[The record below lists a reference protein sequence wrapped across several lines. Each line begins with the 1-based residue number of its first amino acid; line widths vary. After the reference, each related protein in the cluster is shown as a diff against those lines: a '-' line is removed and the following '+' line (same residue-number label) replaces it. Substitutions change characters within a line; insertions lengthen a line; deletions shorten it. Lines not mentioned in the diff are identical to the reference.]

1 MKKILIVDG
10 NSILNRAFYGV
21 RPLTTKDG
29 LHTNAVYGMLNILL
43 KHLDALKPD
52 VLAAAFDLREPT
64 FRHTQYAEYKAG
76 RKGMPDELA
85 MQLPFAKDCLSAM
98 GFHVLSLSG
107 YEADDILGT
116 LAVDA
121 ADAEM
126 QAILLTGDRDAL
138 QLIGDRVTV
147 LLAKNQDTVVFNR
160 EHFIETY
167 GITPEEF
174 VDVKALMGDSSDNI
188 PGVPG
193 IGEKTALKLISTY
206 HSLEGLYEALERGE
220 ISGAVKTKLTA
231 GADSAMLSRRLAKID
246 CNVPLAQK
254 ARELEE
260 LKPDRARLRELFI
273 RMEFSQLMKRMHL
286 SEEETEKG
294 HDNTAMLTF
303 EESILPADSLKSLPA
318 GSSGTAYAAC
328 RGGLSL
334 SFRRPQGLD
343 LQDASV

>member
-1 MKKILIVDG
+1 
-10 NSILNRAFYGV
+10 
-21 RPLTTKDG
+21 
-29 LHTNAVYGMLNILL
+29 
-43 KHLDALKPD
+43 
-52 VLAAAFDLREPT
+52 
-64 FRHTQYAEYKAG
+64 
-76 RKGMPDELA
+76 
-85 MQLPFAKDCLSAM
+85 
-98 GFHVLSLSG
+98 
-107 YEADDILGT
+107 
-116 LAVDA
+116 
-121 ADAEM
+121 
-126 QAILLTGDRDAL
+126 
-138 QLIGDRVTV
+138 
-147 LLAKNQDTVVFNR
+147 
-160 EHFIETY
+160 
-167 GITPEEF
+167 
-174 VDVKALMGDSSDNI
+174 
-188 PGVPG
+188 
-193 IGEKTALKLISTY
+193 
-206 HSLEGLYEALERGE
+206 
-220 ISGAVKTKLTA
+220 
-231 GADSAMLSRRLAKID
+231 MLSRRLAKID